1 MRAQSEL
8 EIRILDMIEPVATG
22 LGLEIVRL
30 RVTGS
35 QTPTLQIMAE
45 LPDGT
50 MTVARCAKLSRAISP
65 LLETED
71 PIKSEYHLEV
81 SSPGIDR
88 PLTRVGDFA
97 KWVGHEIRVELGT
110 PTPDGRK
117 RFNGTIVSEVDGV
130 VELDLKD
137 GGSANLNVADMTRAT
152 MVLTDKLIQAARAKG
167 QAPVEG
173 ADEEDSDDEVGEDDI
188 AIDGEFAAEDFDD
201 VDVDEDE
208 DSEDED
214 EDLDPDEDE
223 DERK

>member
-97 KWVGHEIRVELGT
+97 KWIGHEIRVELGT